1 MTGPTSYT
9 FGNST
14 YTSTSQVNSV
24 AKAITLNIQS
34 AATSG
39 QRVAT
44 LTYNLT
50 TNTGT
55 FNNSDT
61 TTPSI

>member
-1 MTGPTSYT
+1 MFNNTTFTSKE
-9 FGNST
+9 
-14 YTSTSQVNSV
+14 QINSV
-24 AKAITLNIQS
+24 SKVVTLKTTNS
-34 AATSG
+34 GTSG

-50 TNTGT
+50 TKTGT

-61 TTPSI
+61 TTPSV